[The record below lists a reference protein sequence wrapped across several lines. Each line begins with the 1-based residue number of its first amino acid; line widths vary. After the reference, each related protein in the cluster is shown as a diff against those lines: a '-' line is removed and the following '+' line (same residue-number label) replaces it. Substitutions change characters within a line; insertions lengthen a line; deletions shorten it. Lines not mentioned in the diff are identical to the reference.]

1 MRTALRSSTCSLNI
15 GGRRLYSVTA
25 ESLPVLW
32 YTVAV
37 GALLNM
43 ILMWMFDLRLSL
55 HLLLGGI
62 LSFFLA
68 TMISLIVLMD
78 HPFRGEVSIS
88 PQAFELVYDQLM
100 KE

>member
-1 MRTALRSSTCSLNI
+1 MRL
-15 GGRRLYSVTA
+15 
-25 ESLPVLW
+25 
-32 YTVAV
+32 
-37 GALLNM
+37 
-43 ILMWMFDLRLSL
+43 FDLRLSL

-78 HPFRGEVSIS
+78 HPFLGEV
-88 PQAFELVYDQLM
+88 QHLLHAFELAYDQLM

>member
-1 MRTALRSSTCSLNI
+1 M
-15 GGRRLYSVTA
+15 
-25 ESLPVLW
+25 W

-37 GALLNM
+37 GALINIFPLW
-43 ILMWMFDLRLSL
+43 LFDLRLGI

-78 HPFRGEVSIS
+78 HPFRGEVSVS
-88 PQAFELVYDQLM
+88 PAAFQLVYDQLM
-100 KE
+100 KQ